1 MKLYTIGT
9 SRWSRPA
16 EILQKDFYIPSKSF
30 PGKDLAY
37 ITDQAI
43 DIVKAGGYDPHT
55 DPAFVYIT
63 AGITDITEKVTY
75 GYGNNKYQEVL
86 FYEEVMKAA
95 DRVYEEY
102 SKSHDKLLRKNGI
115 IPIYSSIAPMSF
127 WDWNYARLVQGKTT
141 GLHHIEDYWVMQE
154 DLEECVV
161 EINNRIR
168 EMNTRN
174 GFLTPRIGDY
184 VFQKKGAGEPY
195 RFRQNRLVDGVH
207 PNSDTVDKWVE
218 DMILCIDKNTEI
230 YNTQAISVEVRFI

>member
-95 DRVYEEY
+95 DRVYEE
-102 SKSHDKLLRKNGI
+102 
-115 IPIYSSIAPMSF
+115 
-127 WDWNYARLVQGKTT
+127 
-141 GLHHIEDYWVMQE
+141 
-154 DLEECVV
+154 
-161 EINNRIR
+161 
-168 EMNTRN
+168 
-174 GFLTPRIGDY
+174 
-184 VFQKKGAGEPY
+184 
-195 RFRQNRLVDGVH
+195 
-207 PNSDTVDKWVE
+207 
-218 DMILCIDKNTEI
+218 
-230 YNTQAISVEVRFI
+230 